1 MSVIR
6 YLGRA
11 YQRMTLAY
19 SAGRL
24 AMDAL
29 TEMNESNQ
37 ET

>member
-19 SAGRL
+19 SAGWQWTRL
-24 AMDAL
+24 PR
-29 TEMNESNQ
+29 
-37 ET
+37 